1 MIDATYALTNRCFP
15 LSSPRKIVMKN
26 WLKGKKLYTGD
37 TPLGERHF
45 TPENTTAGLRFM
57 DIITGTMYLPHGQC
71 LTSSYL
77 KVNTFKVLNA
87 DITQLVNYLVKTK
100 KGLRG

>member
-15 LSSPRKIVMKN
+15 LGSPRKIVMKA
-26 WLKGKKLYTGD
+26 WLKGKTIYLGE

-57 DIITGTMYLPHGQC
+57 DIITGTMYSPNGQC
-71 LTSSYL
+71 LSSSFL
-77 KVNTFKVLNA
+77 KVKSFKLLNA
-87 DITQLVNYLVKTK
+87 DITKFVNDIVKKK
-100 KGLRG
+100 KGLNH